1 MPRQTELF
9 KGVEVY
15 EMCGN
20 FSHLLETFDTM
31 DEASEYLEDRVNS
44 IIKEVYG
51 VDSLYEL
58 SDEELETEREL
69 QFSYYEIKEL
79 T

>member
-1 MPRQTELF
+1 MRQTELF
-9 KGVEVY
+9 KGIELY

-20 FSHLLETFDTM
+20 SSHLLETFDTM
-31 DEASEYLEDRVNS
+31 DEASEYLEDRVNF

-79 T
+79 S

>member
-1 MPRQTELF
+1 MRQAELF
-9 KGVEVY
+9 KGVAVH

-20 FSHLLETFDTM
+20 FSHILETFDTM

-44 IIKEVYG
+44 IIREVYS

-69 QFSYYEIKEL
+69 QFSYYSIEEL
-79 T
+79 V